1 MFSLKNVTRTLKQ
14 HMESVQRVQEYMR
27 AREARHRH
35 LAEVNCERV
44 QFWSIA
50 SLIVMGVT
58 AAIQVNPRRYLL

>member
-35 LAEVNCERV
+35 LAELNCERV

-50 SLIVMGVT
+50 SLIVMSVT
-58 AAIQVNPRRYLL
+58 ATIQVNPKRYLL